1 MAYSNCPV
9 LSHTKQNSLLVKQR
23 TVTGGQAV
31 QRKRCATF
39 CPVSK
44 VSLVRPVAVEN
55 SKHKPLLLYLPGT
68 DGTGNSIIPQLPGL
82 VGAGFDIR
90 SLYITMDDRSSWD
103 SLISQII
110 PLVRQLAQ
118 SNGQQQKL
126 TVVAESFGGCLAF
139 RLALAVPELI
149 TNMVVVNSATSFNKS
164 YSGII
169 NLIAASNLLSLFP
182 EQLYQMA
189 QAVLVPLLVCKE
201 KVGPSSLRAI
211 RSMMVMQPPPSFT
224 VEQGQLGVE
233 EPPAGAADQSR
244 QSRDLY
250 VPSATASWRMNMLTQ
265 GNLPDD
271 SFRQIKTR
279 VLLVGSGE
287 DRLLPSLTEQ
297 TRLQRLLPNAQRLVL
312 PDSGHTALLEADV
325 DLVSIMART
334 GFLPSDAHHQ
344 KGSANVISQWGSQV
358 GQVNPGTTPPASSAA
373 LQNEDTSRG
382 GWQATPTSSTAGTA
396 ASRQRK
402 ALSSS
407 SNGSSSG
414 NGSSLGQVSGRQST
428 LQLPKQ
434 TVTNES
440 SSNKINIVK
449 ANGSQSAASQ
459 ATANGN
465 DAAAAASTSSTDTVE
480 GWVSDNLSNFLADPD
495 SGPDLPGLSTQKAP
509 SQPQRAAF
517 QSQKVAGPTQKAGSN
532 GLGTPP
538 PRTDSAPSPSTQ
550 QQQQQQQ
557 VVQEVQQLQQ
567 QQQSQQQQWQQQ
579 QEQQTGGNGTSKAA
593 QQSWGSVKQKGPAGA
608 WQGQGQGPSGG
619 SGGSWATV
627 DDNMENA
634 RWLLSP
640 WRALV
645 APVVKGVE
653 NLPDPLGPR
662 RPLLFIGNHTLIG
675 LYDLPLLVHELYLRG
690 YRVRGLAHP
699 GHWKT
704 PLGPLFQNLG
714 AVKASPMAAYRLL
727 QDAQAVLLFPGGGR
741 EVNKRKGEEY
751 KLIWKDKPDFVR
763 MAAKTNA
770 LIIPFAAVGGDDAF
784 DVAMDTDEVL
794 SNPVLGPLARR
805 LAKQV
810 FKGTPL
816 EDSDDAISPVTKL
829 PGLGVPSLLP
839 LPKLER
845 LYFRFMM
852 PVDAQAALP
861 DRTDNAAADVV
872 YRQIKAT
879 VQEGIRQAQADR
891 EMDPE
896 RQLGKRL
903 LGQIQRVVPSWE
915 LLKD

>member
-414 NGSSLGQVSGRQST
+414 NGSSLGQ
-428 LQLPKQ
+428 
-434 TVTNES
+434 
-440 SSNKINIVK
+440 
-449 ANGSQSAASQ
+449 
-459 ATANGN
+459 
-465 DAAAAASTSSTDTVE
+465 
-480 GWVSDNLSNFLADPD
+480 
-495 SGPDLPGLSTQKAP
+495 
-509 SQPQRAAF
+509 
-517 QSQKVAGPTQKAGSN
+517 
-532 GLGTPP
+532 
-538 PRTDSAPSPSTQ
+538 
-550 QQQQQQQ
+550 
-557 VVQEVQQLQQ
+557 
-567 QQQSQQQQWQQQ
+567 
-579 QEQQTGGNGTSKAA
+579 
-593 QQSWGSVKQKGPAGA
+593 
-608 WQGQGQGPSGG
+608 GQGQGPSGG

>member
-1 MAYSNCPV
+1 MLLHA
-9 LSHTKQNSLLVKQR
+9 KQNSLLGKQR

-31 QRKRCATF
+31 QRKRCTTF
-39 CPVSK
+39 RPVSK
-44 VSLVRPVAVEN
+44 VSLVRPVALEN

-149 TNMVVVNSATSFNKS
+149 ANMVVVNSATCFNKS

-189 QAVLVPLLVCKE
+189 QAVLVPLLVSKE

-224 VEQGQLGVE
+224 VEQGQVDVE

-334 GFLPSDAHHQ
+334 AFLPSHAQQQ
-344 KGSANVISQWGSQV
+344 KGPANVNSQGGSYV
-358 GQVNPGTTPPASSAA
+358 GQVPPSITPPASNAA
-373 LQNEDTSRG
+373 LQTEDTSKG
-382 GWQATPTSSTAGTA
+382 GWQATPTSSTADVA
-396 ASRQRK
+396 PSRQ
-402 ALSSS
+402 ASAPASS
-407 SNGSSSG
+407 SNGSS
-414 NGSSLGQVSGRQST
+414 LGEASGRQT
-428 LQLPKQ
+428 TPQLQKQ

-440 SSNKINIVK
+440 LPNKTNNASANSSLR
-449 ANGSQSAASQ
+449 AASQ
-459 ATANGN
+459 ASTNGN
-465 DAAAAASTSSTDTVE
+465 GAAAVASTSATDTVE

-495 SGPDLPGLSTQKAP
+495 SGPDLPGLSPQTAP
-509 SQPQRAAF
+509 AQAQRAAD
-517 QSQKVAGPTQKAGSN
+517 QSQQATGPTQKAGSN
-532 GLGTPP
+532 GLGTPA
-538 PRTDSAPSPSTQ
+538 PRTESAPSPSTQ
-550 QQQQQQQ
+550 QQQLL
-557 VVQEVQQLQQ
+557 QEVQQLQQ
-567 QQQSQQQQWQQQ
+567 QQQSQQQQGQQQ
-579 QEQQTGGNGTSKAA
+579 QEKQTGGNGMSKSA

-608 WQGQGQGPSGG
+608 WQGRGQGPAGG

-627 DDNMENA
+627 DDNMETA
-634 RWLLSP
+634 RRLLSP

-645 APVVKGVE
+645 APVMKGVE

-704 PLGPLFQNLG
+704 PLGPLFENLG

-741 EVNKRKGEEY
+741 EVNKRRGEEY

-770 LIIPFAAVGGDDAF
+770 LIIPFATVGGDDAF

-816 EDSDDAISPVTKL
+816 EDSNDAISPVTKL

-839 LPKLER
+839 VPKLER
-845 LYFRFMM
+845 LYFRFMT

-861 DRTDNAAADVV
+861 DRTDSAAADAL

-879 VQEGIRQAQADR
+879 VQEGIRQAQTDR

-903 LGQIQRVVPSWE
+903 LGQIQRVVPSWD